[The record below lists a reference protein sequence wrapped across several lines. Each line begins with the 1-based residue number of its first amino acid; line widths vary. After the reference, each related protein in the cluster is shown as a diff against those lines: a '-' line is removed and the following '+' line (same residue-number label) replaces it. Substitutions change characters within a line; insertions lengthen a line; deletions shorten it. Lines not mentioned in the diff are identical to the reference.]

1 MSPHNDPDWEVVDEL
16 PGEKK
21 PSSQPGRLVTFLK
34 SKTLWIG
41 LLAGAALVILVPVFR
56 VMLQN
61 LVRAWWIWVGLA
73 LYWIWRRMKKNAAA
87 AQRRR

>member
-1 MSPHNDPDWEVVDEL
+1 MSQRNDPDWEVVDEL

-21 PSSQPGRLVTFLK
+21 PQQNKLGSIKTFLK

-41 LLAGAALVILVPVFR
+41 LLGGAALVILVPVFR

-61 LVRAWWIWVGLA
+61 AVRAWWIWVGLI
-73 LYWIWRRMKKNAAA
+73 LYWVWRRMKKANARK
-87 AQRRR
+87 Q